1 MKRAGLFVTLIA
13 LLVLAACAGATQ
25 PTAAPPTAA
34 PTQPTAAPAQPTT
47 ATGGTGAMTPLK
59 LGYSVWVGYGPLFI
73 AQEKGYFK
81 DEGLDVSLVK
91 VEDPKD
97 RFTALAGKQLD
108 GLVTTLDTMSQYWK
122 AETPFRAFLGLD
134 ESSGGDGIVANPSI
148 SKVTDLKGKNVGVNV
163 GSVSQFF
170 LEYVLKQNGMTSKDI
185 NIVKMKQGDVPAALA
200 ANRIDAG
207 VTWEPHLSKSVS
219 NGGKL
224 IATSKETPGLIVD
237 IALLRDDVLKSN
249 PQAAQGLVNAWN
261 KAIEYWKQNPDD
273 AAAIMQKGLGGF
285 YEKPDDIKADLAGA
299 TLFDAAHNKQFFGS
313 TDKGTATDTL
323 QFAIDFYT
331 QLGNITTPVQAA
343 DMLDATY
350 VTK

>member
-1 MKRAGLFVTLIA
+1 MV
-13 LLVLAACAGATQ
+13 
-25 PTAAPPTAA
+25 
-34 PTQPTAAPAQPTT
+34 
-47 ATGGTGAMTPLK
+47 PLK

-81 DEGLDVSLVK
+81 DAGLDVTLVK

-122 AETPFRAFLGLD
+122 PETPFHAILGLD
-134 ESSGGDGIVANPSI
+134 ESSGGDGIVADPSLNA
-148 SKVTDLKGKNVGVNV
+148 VTDLKGKQVGVNV

-170 LEYVLKQNGMTSKDI
+170 LEYLLKQNNMTDKDLTL
-185 NIVKMKQGDVPAALA
+185 VKMKQGDVPAALA
-200 ANRIDAG
+200 AKRIDAG
-207 VTWEPHLSKSVS
+207 VTWEPHLSKAAKD
-219 NGGKL
+219 GGKL
-224 IATSKETPGLIVD
+224 IATSKDTPGLIVD
-237 IALLRDDVLKSN
+237 ILLLRDEVMKSN
-249 PQAAQGLVNAWN
+249 PQAAQGLVNAWF
-261 KAIEYWKQNPDD
+261 KAIDYWKQNPDD
-273 AAAIMQKGLGGF
+273 ADSIMQKGLGGF

-313 TDKGTATDTL
+313 TGKGSASEAL

-331 QLGNITTPVQAA
+331 QLGNITAPVKAS
-343 DMLDATY
+343 DMLDASY